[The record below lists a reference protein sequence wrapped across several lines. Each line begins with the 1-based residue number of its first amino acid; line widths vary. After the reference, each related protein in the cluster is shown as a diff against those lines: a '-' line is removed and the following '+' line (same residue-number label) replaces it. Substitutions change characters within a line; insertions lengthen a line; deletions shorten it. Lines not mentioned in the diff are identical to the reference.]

1 MQNNR
6 FLKNEDYHGIITE
19 EAFLSI
25 TRGKL
30 SDVINAENSAEITIL
45 EHLTEMYE
53 IESEFNIGKAI
64 LDHDRRI

>member
-45 EHLTEMYE
+45 EHLTE
-53 IESEFNIGKAI
+53 I
-64 LDHDRRI
+64 LERLYWIMIDVSATLSGHM

>member
-53 IESEFNIGKAI
+53 IES
-64 LDHDRRI
+64 